1 MMEISSDLSFYDT
14 TSGREF
20 EKFVVLLF
28 EKLGFS
34 STITNRSKDYGC
46 DIMLQQ
52 GEFRIAVQAKRSES
66 ELTFTSVQ
74 RVLDSLK
81 KYDAK
86 LAVVVTNNKFVSS
99 AKQLAK
105 IKNVVLIDRKKLLDL
120 IELSNLPV
128 NNKKDLISFSNKIIN
143 ELIKQGIDKKSFQF
157 LGLDIPKVDHS
168 LLTKDAYGRPYPLNS
183 KKEKLIDIFIEIRGD
198 DDTSVTKNIL
208 LNYMEKFPL
217 IFGTKTD
224 SEIFLHDMIKA
235 FIIFKPKTDH
245 YNLV

>member
-1 MMEISSDLSFYDT
+1 MDTSDLSSLDSTF
-14 TSGREF
+14 GREF
-20 EKFVVLLF
+20 EIFVITLF

-52 GEFRIAVQAKRSES
+52 GEYRIAVQAKRSES

-74 RVLDSLK
+74 RALDSLK
-81 KYDAK
+81 KYDATFSI
-86 LAVVVTNNKFVSS
+86 VVTNNKFISS

-120 IELSNLPV
+120 IVLSNLPV
-128 NNKKDLISFSNKIIN
+128 NHKKDLISFCNKIKTD
-143 ELIKQGIDKKSFQF
+143 LIKQGIDKESFKF
-157 LGLDIPKVDHS
+157 LGLDVPKVDHS
-168 LLTKDAYGRPYPLNS
+168 LLTKDAYGRPYPINT
-183 KKEKLIDIFIEIRGD
+183 KKEKLIDMFIEIRGD
-198 DDTSVTKNIL
+198 NETSVPKDIL

-217 IFGTKTD
+217 IFGTKSD
-224 SEIFLHDMIKA
+224 SEIFLHDMINE